1 MGITESAALVAGLT
15 DRMLKLYFLL
25 AAAVTGTSLAQE
37 CCPTKVVAGTDSLAG
52 TYNLYGPANFLDICQ
67 DQCAYKREG
76 NMEDTY
82 CFKTQGATHSTEC
95 LATGSTP
102 AGSTASSGG
111 GGSCPYSKDNVSWG
125 EYQAKIPMPSGT
137 SPPYTVVITFDAD
150 TTIGSCHSNCDDI
163 SCSGAVCTISYQG
176 TNDMEMF
183 NIRKTDAAGD
193 NDRSNMVSVT
203 INGAEQC

>member
-52 TYNLYGPANFLDICQ
+52 TYNLYDGPANFLEICQ
-67 DQCAYKREG
+67 DQCAYKKEG
-76 NMEDTY
+76 NTEDTY
-82 CFKTQGATHSTEC
+82 CFKTEGATHTTEC
-95 LATGSTP
+95 VDTGSTP
-102 AGSTASSGG
+102 AGTTASAGGG

-150 TTIGSCHSNCDDI
+150 TTIGSCHSNCQAI
-163 SCSGAVCTISYQG
+163 SCTGAVCTINYVG
-176 TNDMEMF
+176 TSAIEMF
-183 NIRKTDAAGD
+183 NIKKTNHAFES
-193 NDRSNMVSVT
+193 DRSNMISVT
-203 INGAEQC
+203 IN